1 MARDDAIG
9 LQFTQLKGQHSLRGV
24 WDGSAQLHEPLLAGE
39 EMKQDQWLPETADH
53 GQRYSNGTSAFGIKP
68 SGAHRIPR

>member
-9 LQFTQLKGQHSLRGV
+9 LQFTQLKRQHSLRGV
-24 WDGSAQLHEPLLAGE
+24 GDGSAQLHEPLLAGE

-53 GQRYSNGTSAFGIKP
+53 GQRYANGTSAFGIKP